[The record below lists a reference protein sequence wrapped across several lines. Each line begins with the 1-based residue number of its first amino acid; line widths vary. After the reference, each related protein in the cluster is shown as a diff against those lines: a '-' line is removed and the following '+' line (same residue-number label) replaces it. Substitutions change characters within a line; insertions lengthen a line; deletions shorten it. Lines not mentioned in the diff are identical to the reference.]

1 MDLLDSAARF
11 RLRPDVRYRII
22 DGEAVVIRQDDAEV
36 VVLNGV
42 GARVLELVH
51 AAKPVSALLEV
62 LCAEYQVS
70 QKELERDIFG
80 FLEELLAAGVIEA
93 AHGV

>member
-1 MDLLDSAARF
+1 MDSASTF
-11 RLRPDVRYRII
+11 RLRGDVRYRII

-42 GARVLELVH
+42 GARVLDLLH
-51 AAKPVSALLEV
+51 SGKPLPALLEIMSG
-62 LCAEYQVS
+62 EYEVPRE
-70 QKELERDIFG
+70 ELEQDVIG